1 MAEAA
6 GREAWRVKIQ
16 LCSFS
21 SRRVRMKPATFS
33 EATRAQNTDGSTAEA
48 RTRWGGAHR
57 KKDSMLEME
66 TAENLGEWK
75 GGVIQK
81 APELELGSG
90 VTTSEQR
97 SLRTRDW
104 NSIPGLTLT

>member
-1 MAEAA
+1 
-6 GREAWRVKIQ
+6 
-16 LCSFS
+16 
-21 SRRVRMKPATFS
+21 
-33 EATRAQNTDGSTAEA
+33 
-48 RTRWGGAHR
+48 
-57 KKDSMLEME
+57 MLEME
-66 TAENLGEWK
+66 TAENLGERK

-90 VTTSEQR
+90 VRTSEQR